1 MAVRPSTSME
11 VSASR
16 RRGVRAPVIAC
27 RGLRSEERHYRIAV
41 AGEKSGPTSMTFPRI
56 PAGSMSGR
64 GQMLRAHPVRS
75 TSVTGRPQVKRIY
88 LLRARSGRRAG
99 RPITTA
105 AEPVAHVPG
114 WSIIGVAFALRG

>member
-16 RRGVRAPVIAC
+16 RRGVRAPIIAC
-27 RGLRSEERHYRIAV
+27 RGLRSEERHYRIAM

-88 LLRARSGRRAG
+88 LLRARSGRTERSSPQY
-99 RPITTA
+99 RDTTVRHSA
-105 AEPVAHVPG
+105 VRREMR
-114 WSIIGVAFALRG
+114 IG